1 MHQPV
6 SNVKITGA
14 FYTSRKE
21 NKIGANSGNVDAD
34 IDMKFDASRGGS
46 GLYGDSTTVQPA
58 SAQILMIIKV

>member
-21 NKIGANSGNVDAD
+21 NRLGANSGSTDAD

-58 SAQILMIIKV
+58 ATQVLIIIKV